1 MIIYLLGPSGVG
13 KSNAVQLLRSDQPQ
27 LDIVDLDA
35 DFPGRQFDWHAIEP
49 RLAQLHQQPVDGR
62 HVVVD
67 VGAGTQTL
75 SEFSAFLRGAG
86 ALVIVVTA
94 PPEQVVLRQPIP
106 NRRVD
111 EFITTEYATR
121 QQLYGLAAV
130 TVDGGRHRAWERGG
144 CPTGGRPRRCGA
156 GQRRYRRRA
165 RQLT

>member
-1 MIIYLLGPSGVG
+1 M
-13 KSNAVQLLRSDQPQ
+13 QLLRSDQPQ

-75 SEFSAFLRGAG
+75 PEFSAFLRGAG

-130 TVDGGRHRAWERGG
+130 TVDV
-144 CPTGGRPRRCGA
+144 TGLGKEA
-156 GQRRYRRRA
+156 A
-165 RQLT
+165 AQLVVDRVAAVLGSDGTDDGPAS

>member
-1 MIIYLLGPSGVG
+1 VIIYLLGPSGVG

-130 TVDGGRHRAWERGG
+130 TVDV
-144 CPTGGRPRRCGA
+144 TGLGKEA
-156 GQRRYRRRA
+156 A
-165 RQLT
+165 AQLVVDRVAAVLGSDGTDDGPAS